1 MLDCFF
7 IMSKYTNFKN
17 LFHDISYKA
26 QDIILIM
33 KIVLLFYMQNAPKL
47 QIYTIKEQTE
57 SLAVL
62 RNKK

>member
-33 KIVLLFYMQNAPKL
+33 KIVLLFYMQNALKL
-47 QIYTIKEQTE
+47 QICTIEEQTE
-57 SLAVL
+57 SLAEF
-62 RNKK
+62 RY